1 MSALPIAPFEDD
13 RLIGSV
19 IEVTPVSIRVNLPLA
34 SRSEGLV
41 LHGSYF
47 GAGEVGEFVC
57 VECGKTAILGRI
69 NQVKLPEKD
78 RLTVEPHLGKRPP
91 SHPIGT
97 IQLLCSISVSTGEV
111 TPGITSF
118 PRVGSAVYTAH
129 PDLLSRIAEF
139 AKVKNPDK
147 LILNLAT
154 LARDPTTPVKLTPEK
169 LFGRHIAILGATGGG
184 KSWTIARIIESLN
197 GTKAKVVLL
206 DATGEYH
213 TARSSVKHVHLG
225 ATQPP
230 GTTEE
235 VVVPYRHLSIH
246 DLIAMFRPSPQAQ
259 APKLRQAMK
268 TLKLLEMD
276 KGLGVN
282 GTFVKAGQSK
292 KAFMESL
299 KSNLSAV
306 DSEDAN
312 FDITKL
318 PQQIDYECC
327 QLGAADSWGP
337 VVGNDVSYCSSLTG
351 RISSMIS
358 SPEFACIFRPGK
370 TKSLFNALSD
380 FLSDATNRVFRV
392 SLKNVSFASN
402 AREIVANTIGK
413 HLLLEAREGKFLG
426 SPLLI
431 ILDESHNFINRSIG
445 DVFSKYY
452 LDSYELIAREGRKFC
467 LTICLATQR
476 PRDLPESVLSQ
487 MGTMIVHRLT
497 NNSDREVVEKASGD
511 IDRSAASFL
520 PTLSPGEAI
529 LIGTDL
535 AFPVSVKIIAPTYE
549 PDSTGPNYQ
558 QLWL

>member
-13 RLIGSV
+13 RHIGSV
-19 IEVTPVSIRVNLPLA
+19 IEVTPVSIRANLPLA
-34 SRSEGLV
+34 SKTEGLV
-41 LHGSYF
+41 LHGNYF

-57 VECGKTAILGRI
+57 VECGKTAVLGRI

-78 RLTVEPHLGKRPP
+78 RLTVEPQLGKRPP

-97 IQLLCSISVSTGEV
+97 IQLLCSISISTGEV
-111 TPGITSF
+111 TPGITDF
-118 PRVGSAVYTAH
+118 PRVGVAVYSAH

-139 AKVKNPDK
+139 AKLKNPDK
-147 LILNLAT
+147 LILSLAT
-154 LARDPTTPVKLTPEK
+154 LAKDPTTLVKLTPEK
-169 LFGRHIAILGATGGG
+169 LFGRHVAILGATGGG

-197 GTKAKVVLL
+197 DTKAKVILL

-225 ATQPP
+225 AAQPP

-235 VVVPYRHLSIH
+235 VVVPYRRLSIH

-259 APKLRQAMK
+259 APKLRAAMK
-268 TLKLLEMD
+268 TLKLLEID
-276 KGLGVN
+276 KTLGTN
-282 GTFVKAGQSK
+282 GTFLKANQPK
-292 KAFMESL
+292 KAFMDSL
-299 KSNLSAV
+299 KANIAAV
-306 DSEDAN
+306 EAEDAN

-318 PQQIDYECC
+318 ALQIDNECC
-327 QLGAADSWGP
+327 QVGGTNEWAG
-337 VVGNDVSYCSSLTG
+337 VVGNDISYCSSLTS

-358 SPEFACIFRPGK
+358 APEFACIFRPGT
-370 TKSLFNALSD
+370 TKSLFDALDD
-380 FLSDATNRVFRV
+380 FLSDATNRVFRI
-392 SLKNVSFASN
+392 SLRNVSFASN

-413 HLLLEAREGKFLG
+413 HLLLEAREGKFLS
-426 SPLLI
+426 SPALV

-445 DVFSKYY
+445 DEFSKYY
-452 LDSYELIAREGRKFC
+452 LDSFELIAREGRKFC

-497 NNSDREVVEKASGD
+497 NNSDRDVVEKASGD

-558 QLWL
+558 QLWS